1 MNAPLALRAA
11 FALAFCSIPACDSQD
26 PATPDA
32 DAAADADAAPETA
45 DAAPEVSSRSRTLD
59 APVDGPGPFH
69 VGYRTIEHTYTP
81 TGLTE
86 PRTITLH
93 VWYPTTASTGD
104 TPTYHGLFLDEE
116 AFVNAPA
123 APPLDATY
131 PVHVHSHGHQ
141 GFGGTSAFLMRRFAS
156 HGWVAVAPDH
166 VGDLLGAF
174 PDAGTIAHYIKR
186 PGDITAALDALAAL
200 PASDPLAPVDVSR
213 VFMSGHSRGC
223 HTVWSVTGAT
233 FDPAAGGLDPATPA
247 ELAVFAAGFRDPR
260 VVAALPMAG
269 TYSRDWFGTDGYTAV
284 TLPLLSLTGSDDGP
298 AAAQFQFDNL
308 SGAELTWVELAGG
321 CHQTFALGFCDT
333 LDPTLGYSIVDTYAM
348 AFARAHVL
356 GDTDAKTL
364 GILAG
369 TVTVAAEATL
379 RR

>member
-116 AFVNAPA
+116 AFVNAP
-123 APPLDATY
+123 
-131 PVHVHSHGHQ
+131 
-141 GFGGTSAFLMRRFAS
+141 RR
-156 HGWVAVAPDH
+156 
-166 VGDLLGAF
+166 
-174 PDAGTIAHYIKR
+174 
-186 PGDITAALDALAAL
+186 
-200 PASDPLAPVDVSR
+200 
-213 VFMSGHSRGC
+213 
-223 HTVWSVTGAT
+223 
-233 FDPAAGGLDPATPA
+233 PAAGRHLPGARPQ
-247 ELAVFAAGFRDPR
+247 PR
-260 VVAALPMAG
+260 PPG
-269 TYSRDWFGTDGYTAV
+269 
-284 TLPLLSLTGSDDGP
+284 
-298 AAAQFQFDNL
+298 
-308 SGAELTWVELAGG
+308 
-321 CHQTFALGFCDT
+321 
-333 LDPTLGYSIVDTYAM
+333 
-348 AFARAHVL
+348 
-356 GDTDAKTL
+356 
-364 GILAG
+364 
-369 TVTVAAEATL
+369 L
-379 RR
+379 RRHQRLPDAPLRQPRLGRRRP